1 MGIHQFIQGLT
12 NLENLDRAPGHFQ
25 YQQHSVAAHSFKV
38 AEIAQILGDIEELAG
53 QQINWQSLYEKA
65 LNHDYTE
72 RFIGDIKTPVKY
84 ATKLLRQMLAQV
96 DNDMTENFI
105 QKEIPHN
112 LQDRFRRRLG
122 EGKDDTI
129 EGHILAIAD
138 KVDLLYESFGEIEK
152 GNPDNVFI
160 EIFSESLTTIKQFQN
175 MACGRYFLQDV
186 LPDLL
191 NEDFASRE
199 KLAAISQQILAE
211 N

>member
-25 YQQHSVAAHSFKV
+25 YQKHSVAAHSFKV
-38 AEIAQILGDIEELAG
+38 AEIAQILGDIEEMAG
-53 QQINWQSLYEKA
+53 QQVNWQSLYEKA

-84 ATKLLRQMLAQV
+84 ATKQLRQMLAQV

-105 QKEIPHN
+105 QKEIPAN

-122 EGKDDTI
+122 EGKDNTL

-138 KVDLLYESFGEIEK
+138 KIDLLYESFGEIEK

-160 EIFSESLTTIKQFQN
+160 EIFSESLSTIKQFEDL
-175 MACGRYFLQDV
+175 ACGKYFLEIV

-199 KLAAISQQILAE
+199 QLTAISKKILAE
-211 N
+211 